1 MHTAGYSRIATTP
14 AFHDAGHGFDV
25 FGFHPPTLAAAV
37 QSSAPI
43 YERYFRVDSL
53 GAEHVPA
60 TGPAIVIA
68 NHAGVLPV
76 DGAMLCLDV
85 LRHTERIPRPVS
97 DYFVFR
103 WPLVSTLF
111 ARLGVVNGTRPNV
124 RALLDRDE
132 LLVIFPEG
140 ASGTAKRFAS
150 RYHIQR
156 WSVGFA
162 ELAIRHR
169 VPVIPVAII
178 GAEESWPLLGKLR
191 LHAFGSPYVPIPA
204 TPLPLP
210 AHYHIRYGSALRLDE
225 GLVRDDADNPRV
237 VAEAAERARHAL
249 EHVIRDARDAR
260 RGVFR

>member
-1 MHTAGYSRIATTP
+1 MATTAYSRIVSAP
-14 AFHDAGHGFDV
+14 GFNDAGHGFDV

-37 QSSAPI
+37 QASAPI

-53 GAEHVPA
+53 GAEQIPP

-76 DGAMLCLDV
+76 DGAMLCLDL
-85 LRHTERIPRPVS
+85 LRQTARIPRAVS

-103 WPLVSTLF
+103 IPLVSTLF
-111 ARLGVVNGTRPNV
+111 ARVGVVNGTRANV
-124 RALLDRDE
+124 RTLLDRNE

-140 ASGTAKRFAS
+140 ASGTAKRFRS
-150 RYHIQR
+150 RYQIQR

-169 VPVIPVAII
+169 VPVIPAAII

-191 LHAFGSPYVPIPA
+191 LHMFGSPYVPIPA

-210 AHYHIRYGSALRLDE
+210 AHYHIRYGSVLRLDE
-225 GLVRDDADNPRV
+225 GLLGEDADNPKI
-237 VAEAAERARHAL
+237 VAAAAQRARSAL
-249 EHVIRDARDAR
+249 EQTIRDARDAR

>member
-1 MHTAGYSRIATTP
+1 MQAAGYSHIARTP

-53 GAEHVPA
+53 GAEHVPP

-68 NHAGVLPV
+68 NHAGILPV
-76 DGAMLCLDV
+76 DGAMLCLDL
-85 LRHTERIPRPVS
+85 LRHTERIPRAIS

-103 WPLVSTLF
+103 LPLVSTLF
-111 ARLGVVNGTRPNV
+111 ARLGVVNGTRANV
-124 RALLDRDE
+124 RALLDRGE
-132 LLVIFPEG
+132 VLVIFPEG
-140 ASGTAKRFAS
+140 VSGTAKQFAS
-150 RYHIQR
+150 RYHLQR

-169 VPVIPVAII
+169 VPVIPAAII

-191 LHAFGSPYVPIPA
+191 LRLFGSPYVPIPV

-210 AHYHIRYGSALRLDE
+210 AHYHIRYGSPLRLDE
-225 GLVRDDADNPRV
+225 GLESDDAGDPRI
-237 VAEAAERARHAL
+237 VAEAAMRARQAL
-249 EHVIRDARDAR
+249 EHTIRDARDAR

>member
-1 MHTAGYSRIATTP
+1 MHTAGYTRIASTTG
-14 AFHDAGHGFDV
+14 FHDAGHGFDV

-53 GAEHVPA
+53 GAEQIPP

-85 LRHTERIPRPVS
+85 LRHTERIPRAVS

-103 WPLVSTLF
+103 LPLVSTLF
-111 ARLGVVNGTRPNV
+111 ARLGVVNGTRANV
-124 RALLDRDE
+124 RTLLDRNE

-140 ASGTAKRFAS
+140 ASGTAKRFTA
-150 RYHIQR
+150 RYHLQH

-169 VPVIPVAII
+169 VPVIPAAII

-191 LHAFGSPYVPIPA
+191 LHLFGSPYVPIPA

-210 AHYHIRYGSALRLDE
+210 AHYRIRYGSVLRLDD
-225 GLVRDDADNPRV
+225 GLLGEDADNPRI
-237 VAEAAERARHAL
+237 VAEAAERARLAL